1 MGAARAAGARVLRG
15 ASRPTANKMTL
26 GSRPRPLRALVIRAD
41 AEAEAAVA
49 EADSKQDALG
59 NDEDMVAK
67 VKARVL
73 AKVAAKKAAK
83 KKKLKEQGLLADDD
97 DEEGDEFA
105 PVAAVPGQAKPKA
118 KKKKTRKYIKPDG
131 TEVELEEEDEDEE
144 DEECDGTAEQ
154 DVLVKREGDDS
165 WTIVNWQLS
174 KHNGRWLTDSL
185 TIN

>member
-1 MGAARAAGARVLRG
+1 
-15 ASRPTANKMTL
+15 MTL

-49 EADSKQDALG
+49 EADTKADALG

-131 TEVELEEEDEDEE
+131 TEVELEEEEVHHLNRFYDTIRMRARQGGDAGGTKS
-144 DEECDGTAEQ
+144 DGAGTQ
-154 DVLVKREGDDS
+154 
-165 WTIVNWQLS
+165 
-174 KHNGRWLTDSL
+174 
-185 TIN
+185 

>member
-1 MGAARAAGARVLRG
+1 
-15 ASRPTANKMTL
+15 MTL

-83 KKKLKEQGLLADDD
+83 KKKLREQGLLADDD

-131 TEVELEEEDEDEE
+131 TEVELEEEEEEEE
-144 DEECDGTAEQ
+144 DEPYVPPPPPPVAPNKCTCLLYTSPSPRDQRGSRMPSSA
-154 DVLVKREGDDS
+154 
-165 WTIVNWQLS
+165 
-174 KHNGRWLTDSL
+174 
-185 TIN
+185 